1 MPATEVTK
9 AFGPG
14 CFIVPIERRVPVT
27 QISYDCGD
35 QRLRGGGY
43 FHQDGTSLPSK
54 YLLLFGKSITRVA
67 PIPTQSR
74 GLTLKTEPVLN
85 GTAII

>member
-1 MPATEVTK
+1 MREPEIVDYLFFHFHQLLRSIVLNGEYIPTCTVRHGTFCSIDKRFVPVPATEVTK

-35 QRLRGGGY
+35 
-43 FHQDGTSLPSK
+43 
-54 YLLLFGKSITRVA
+54 
-67 PIPTQSR
+67 
-74 GLTLKTEPVLN
+74 
-85 GTAII
+85 